1 MIFPILH
8 NALKGTTQS
17 SITCSKSTIETLE
30 QRCKIC
36 SKLTI
41 KPPKRRHWRRFGI
54 FIVNFEHISHLC
66 SAILLLTLSS
76 KCWLGMRLIRVFHKN
91 VKYLKNMGEKENN
104 NLKINLTYVTP
115 NVPFRYPLENIKK
128 ANIF

>member
-1 MIFPILH
+1 
-8 NALKGTTQS
+8 
-17 SITCSKSTIETLE
+17 
-30 QRCKIC
+30 
-36 SKLTI
+36 
-41 KPPKRRHWRRFGI
+41 
-54 FIVNFEHISHLC
+54 
-66 SAILLLTLSS
+66 
-76 KCWLGMRLIRVFHKN
+76 MRLIRVFHKN